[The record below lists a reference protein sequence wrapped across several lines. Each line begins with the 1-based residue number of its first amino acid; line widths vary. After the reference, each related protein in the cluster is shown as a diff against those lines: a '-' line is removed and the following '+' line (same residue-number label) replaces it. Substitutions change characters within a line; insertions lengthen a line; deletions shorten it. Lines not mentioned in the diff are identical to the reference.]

1 MTFKERSLLLVVLGG
16 PALLGGLVLQQ
27 LSCSLVHACL
37 QVALEFQPEGRQQ
50 FSSLDFWRGAVGYG
64 LGLWAGLQLGWLGS
78 SIWQDPRKLP
88 RWRAIAWRSALGVL
102 LGLLMV
108 YIVTASR
115 WGVDIPQPSSPTGT
129 PPPTHIALE
138 WPGADHIPDAV
149 EWWILVLCSWA
160 VTVSSTWWLTHNV
173 IRDT

>member
-1 MTFKERSLLLVVLGG
+1 MTFKEKAWLLVALGA

-27 LSCSLVHACL
+27 LSCSLGQICL

-50 FSSLDFWRGAVGYG
+50 FSSLDFWRGAIGYG
-64 LGLWAGLQLGWLGS
+64 LGLWVGLQLGWGL
-78 SIWQDPRKLP
+78 WRNRRREP

-102 LGLLMV
+102 VGLMV
-108 YIVTASR
+108 IYVVTASR
-115 WGVDIPQPSSPTGT
+115 WGVDIPQPSPQPGAPP

-138 WPGADHIPDAV
+138 WPGADHISDAL
-149 EWWILVLCSWA
+149 EWWILTLLSWA
-160 VTVSSTWWLTHNV
+160 VTVSSTWWLTRNV